1 MCAFVETICAQP
13 NSQNDSRKENL
24 FQKHFLRERREHLL
38 ALKKG
43 NETPISLVH
52 FWKRRRN
59 RHESVAG
66 RLVSQNVWSLDTLL
80 ISGYDVFQML
90 KKKRFYKLVK
100 SLLNVRDGIEINFG
114 PDTSL
119 DACLWAAYQKI
130 PTEVRLEFNATAYQ
144 LTAERCR
151 LVKDVELDPPKR
163 VKDPVLLET
172 LSAFTA
178 ADTAQLIIDFA
189 VDPYLPN
196 HLRCC
201 ASTLQNYRCT
211 FPRFKRY
218 CPISSV
224 GCCSGFQIEPN
235 TCLYDVCNFHL
246 LKINYNRNYVL
257 VSCD

>member
-13 NSQNDSRKENL
+13 NSQNASRKENL

-66 RLVSQNVWSLDTLL
+66 RLESQNVWSLDTLL

-90 KKKRFYKLVK
+90 KKKSFYKLVT
-100 SLLNVRDGIEINFG
+100 SLLNVRDGISLG
-114 PDTSL
+114 SDT
-119 DACLWAAYQKI
+119 CLWAAYQKI
-130 PTEVRLEFNATAYQ
+130 PTELRLEFNALAYQ
-144 LTAERCR
+144 LTADRCR
-151 LVKDVELDPPKR
+151 LVKDIELDPPKR
-163 VKDPVLLET
+163 VKDRDLLKII
-172 LSAFTA
+172 SAFTA

-201 ASTLQNYRCT
+201 ASTPQNHRCT

-218 CPISSV
+218 CPIPV
-224 GCCSGFQIEPN
+224 GCCSGFQVGPN

-246 LKINYNRNYVL
+246 LKINHNRNYVL